1 MRIQKFLHQF
11 AIETLVTFAQKLC
24 ATAHVETVQTVERIV
39 ETVDVI
45 ENFYESVEIV
55 ETVDVIENFYE
66 SVEIVETVEKPD
78 FFFYARTCVRQTPTP
93 PLPLSFVKFSPQNK
107 IPPSAHRQGYHLF
120 ERLFKK
126 SPQSDFHSFQSHI
139 HADVIVLEVP
149 ALFWLLRRYINL
161 R

>member
-24 ATAHVETVQTVERIV
+24 ATAHVETVQTVER
-39 ETVDVI
+39 
-45 ENFYESVEIV
+45 IV